1 MDSVHRIVNRTGTC
15 PQWTVDR
22 GFGGG
27 STELG
32 LTATPE
38 HGSSPAGAQ
47 QREGDTG
54 ISTQASLWC
63 GWQCRGRVTTVKK
76 RRRRCSVWAA
86 LRLGKKGRRAGRGAV
101 EGSGALPLYMG
112 LGGGRG

>member
-27 STELG
+27 SSELASQP
-32 LTATPE
+32 LRST
-38 HGSSPAGAQ
+38 GAHRRGRN
-47 QREGDTG
+47 RERG
-54 ISTQASLWC
+54 TQASLWC

-76 RRRRCSVWAA
+76 RRRRCSVWVA
-86 LRLGKKGRRAGRGAV
+86 LRLGKKRRRAGRGAV

-112 LGGGRG
+112 LGGGSG